1 MSHKIYVVMGKSASG
16 KDTIYKELA
25 KDRELQLKEVVT
37 YTTRPIREG
46 EREGVEYHFVTEEKL
61 DALEKEGKIIEHR
74 TYQTVYG
81 AWHYFTVEDEQI
93 DLKNHDYVLIGTLE
107 SYRQILAYYG
117 SEIVKPIYVEVESGE
132 RLERALS
139 RERKQ
144 PEPKYAEM
152 CRRFLADE
160 QDFSE
165 EMIKEAGILVR
176 FQNKDLRKCIGEI
189 KAFIQAKTIM

>member
-25 KDRELQLKEVVT
+25 KDKELGLREVVT

-46 EREGVEYHFVTEEKL
+46 EREGVEYHFVTEERL
-61 DALEKEGKIIEHR
+61 DVLEKEGRIIEHR
-74 TYQTVYG
+74 TYNTVYG

-93 DLKNHDYVLIGTLE
+93 ELDQHDYVLIGTLE

-117 SEIVKPIYVEVESGE
+117 SDIVKPIYVEVESGE
-132 RLERALS
+132 RLERALQ

-144 PEPKYAEM
+144 AEPKYAEM

-160 QDFSE
+160 QDFAEDKIE
-165 EMIKEAGILVR
+165 EAEITVR
-176 FQNKDLRKCIGEI
+176 FENRNLRECIQEI